1 MIAQLGTCPSLAS
14 PRPRPPTCFTLHQ
27 MLDNV
32 EIVAVFGGHLKEEGQ
47 LGRHNVRKVAAVLQ
61 KTLRD
66 V

>member
-1 MIAQLGTCPSLAS
+1 MIAQLGTRLSLAS
-14 PRPRPPTCFTLHQ
+14 PHPRPPTCFALHQ
-27 MLDNV
+27 MSDNV
-32 EIVAVFGGHLKEEGQ
+32 EIVAVLGGHLKEEGQ